1 MKSTNLYIKLWQ
13 KALRAEIIHLKKYGS
28 TKYALKNGQLMSN
41 KDGFTYYF
49 ESLLPLKVP
58 VGSSI
63 KVESGKLIV
72 NGRILSSEGKS
83 VILSLEQSLGHQLFD
98 LYLLHDPWEL
108 LDQLHDRLD
117 EIKESKRKR
126 ARVKRLMNPSNE
138 AKHPIVKIKSP
149 VHELVLRSKYN
160 PVTFV
165 WGPPGTGK
173 TYTLSRV
180 AANKYNKKDSVLVL
194 SQSNQA
200 VDVLMMEITRFIHN
214 KGLYR
219 EGDLVR
225 YGSQSMI
232 HTDTNL
238 TTNELIQKRH
248 PDLANER
255 AELYEDRRLMKVSL
269 AESYSRRDSEQLLEI
284 ERKLSSVSEK
294 IRHKEIELV
303 HDADIVGTTL
313 AKAATDPT
321 IYEKNF
327 DVVMVD
333 EASMAYVPQIAF
345 AASLGKRIII
355 CGDFKQLPPI
365 ASAKHPLVDEWL
377 REDIFHKAGVV
388 EWLDRNY
395 SQPLH
400 PHLFLLKEQRRMHPD
415 ISSFTNKYVYNS
427 LVGDHESVRTARHE
441 IVERKPFANSA
452 SVLLDSS
459 YTGMHCLSE
468 KASNSRYNLWHLLL
482 SFQIIHEAY
491 ISGSRSIGFVTPYRA
506 QAVLME
512 ALLNEIYSE
521 ELIEADIISA
531 TVHKFQGSERDV
543 MVFDTVDSFPQERP
557 GMLLIGKNSER
568 LVNVAMTR
576 TRGKFIHLADKHFVQ
591 SKVYSGKIIR
601 KLVDHQIARKKEV
614 SPHQIGTW
622 IKNQHSRVTWLHA
635 KKLEP
640 LKKDIQQAKSSIMI
654 GIPMEKVL
662 PVEWRTMCDE
672 RKSTVTFSIIASH
685 SVSGVKYDRLIKRN
699 VPFPFIIIDQKYLWL
714 GMPYELS
721 ENSKPPYVAVR
732 VSSIKLAEYVHEQLI
747 E

>member
-138 AKHPIVKIKSP
+138 AKHPIAKIKSP

-284 ERKLSSVSEK
+284 ERKLSSVLEK

-601 KLVDHQIARKKEV
+601 KLVDHQIARKQEV